1 MEPAQANL
9 KCEILRWVDDE
20 PQPGIVEARIVDAD
34 GRTWTFLEKTAIV
47 DGEGTA
53 GPDSIYPCPGLIRCE
68 VLGYHAGAAGPPA
81 ILVTT
86 LRPDLVESVQGRSE
100 FRVTVDQLV
109 WSSGDGGGPLSRRLE
124 PETLVGARLLG
135 AIAAW
140 HVHDGAKSP
149 TPADVWLVLDPAGP
163 IRVGVAADWQLR
175 FERQDVHEPYDIQEY
190 GRIEIDVPDANF
202 PLSGH
207 AGDRILAAEVVHE
220 TTSGQLMGMTL
231 SFDTGAVR
239 LHSHGGE
246 LFFEETAL

>member
-1 MEPAQANL
+1 MEPAQAHL
-9 KCEILRWVDDE
+9 KCEIVRWVDDE
-20 PQPGIVEARIVDAD
+20 PQPGIVEAHIVDAD

-47 DGEGTA
+47 DCEGTA

-68 VLGYHAGAAGPPA
+68 VLDHHGGTGGPPA

-86 LRPDLVESVQGRSE
+86 LRPDGVKSVQQRSE
-100 FRVTVDQLV
+100 FRVTVDQLA
-109 WSSGDGGGPLSRRLE
+109 WSIGDGSRPLSERLN

-140 HVHDGAKSP
+140 HVHAGARSP
-149 TPADVWLVLDPAGP
+149 SPVDVWLVLDPAGP
-163 IRVGVAADWQLR
+163 IRVGVASDWHLCL
-175 FERQDVHEPYDIQEY
+175 ERHGVHEPYDMQDY

-207 AGDRILAAEVVHE
+207 AGNRILAVEAAYD
-220 TTSGQLMGMTL
+220 TTTAQLMGMTL

-246 LFFEETAL
+246 LLLEEAAI